1 MNTNA
6 IIFIWFIYINRYY
19 FNIIKLF
26 ILIIPP
32 ILRTPI
38 FRINLRTFG

>member
-1 MNTNA
+1 MNTNE

-26 ILIIPP
+26 ILVIPILRPP
-32 ILRTPI
+32 ILRINLMI
-38 FRINLRTFG
+38 FR